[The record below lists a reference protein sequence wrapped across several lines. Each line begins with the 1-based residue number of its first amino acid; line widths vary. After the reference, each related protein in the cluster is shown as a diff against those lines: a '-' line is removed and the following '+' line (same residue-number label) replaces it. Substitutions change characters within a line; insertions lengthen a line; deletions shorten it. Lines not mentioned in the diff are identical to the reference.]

1 MEILQDTTPQ
11 PELNDDMI
19 QFMINS
25 RSSNLREQRNKL
37 LNETDKYMLP
47 DFPITSN
54 NLELMKTYRQEL
66 RNYMELPNINTSNI
80 PFPIFPF

>member
-37 LNETDKYMLP
+37 LVETDKYMLP

-54 NLELMKTYRQEL
+54 NLELLKIYRQEL